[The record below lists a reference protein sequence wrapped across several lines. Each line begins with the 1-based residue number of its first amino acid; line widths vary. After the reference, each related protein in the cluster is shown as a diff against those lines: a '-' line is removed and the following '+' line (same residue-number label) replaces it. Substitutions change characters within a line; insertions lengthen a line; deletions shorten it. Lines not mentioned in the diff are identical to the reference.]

1 MRAPVFS
8 CMCVRVCVW
17 ASDYNAGSSVVAC
30 RAASVDVAARCL
42 VVVCAVD
49 VFVRA
54 VGADNFTLLLSF
66 IMYVHMC
73 VISGFLYSPDC
84 RDTIVNN
91 FGRSNI
97 HIMLN
102 KSKFSLEISI
112 ISNCLIDYYSCLYLW
127 SD

>member
-1 MRAPVFS
+1 M
-8 CMCVRVCVW
+8 
-17 ASDYNAGSSVVAC
+17 
-30 RAASVDVAARCL
+30 
-42 VVVCAVD
+42 VVCAVD

-73 VISGFLYSPDC
+73 VISGFLYSLDC

-97 HIMLN
+97 LCR
-102 KSKFSLEISI
+102 SLV
-112 ISNCLIDYYSCLYLW
+112 
-127 SD
+127 